1 MQCLTLSEKCLC
13 MEFFWSIFSPIRGE
27 YGHLLRKSLYSFRMQ
42 QNKDQKNSKDGHF
55 SGSVRNGMQPSWSG
69 YKIFYCITKSFKI
82 DGLDFFA
89 NHVIPIFCFIAKSF
103 TIFHCN
109 CCKLLKI
116 INPFDATG
124 LFLHPMKGL
133 KWINRKGNICTSWV
147 HLSCNIPFQSRS
159 WCYVKFL
166 MPFVSLFIWFLF
178 FVRCFSFFLFY
189 DLYFFIFILNV
200 WLTW

>member
-89 NHVIPIFCFIAKSF
+89 NHVIPIFCFIARSF

-116 INPFDATG
+116 INSFDATS
-124 LFLHPMKGL
+124 LFLYPMKGL
-133 KWINRKGNICTSWV
+133 KWISRKGNILPHGFTCLAIF
-147 HLSCNIPFQSRS
+147 LSR
-159 WCYVKFL
+159 VVAGVML
-166 MPFVSLFIWFLF
+166 
-178 FVRCFSFFLFY
+178 SF
-189 DLYFFIFILNV
+189 
-200 WLTW
+200 